1 MKKEKIYVIIILA
14 LSMLMFFA
22 FGFYRIGKF
31 VTADEHYWIY
41 ERIPQYFQAIK
52 DGKFKK
58 TRINDKPGVSLAL
71 VSGFGILQEKNPQS
85 HFEKIERI
93 DRYDSNNSVSFYSSF
108 RIPIIIFSL
117 FITVYLFWIIEKFL
131 KNKLLSALAVSFVI
145 LSPIVLG
152 ISRII
157 NPDALLWSTSAA
169 AIFSF
174 FALVKTE
181 EKKFIFLTGFFT
193 GLALLSKYTAN
204 ILFVF
209 YFIFILLE
217 YLMNRQKSDLINSKE
232 SSNYFKKNI
241 LWLGVIFLLSCL
253 VLGFFMP
260 AAARNP
266 KIMYLQTIGSEG
278 IKEIVLPFI
287 FIVALLFFDSL
298 FFKSKIINGF
308 IIFFDRTKR
317 FIFPIF
323 YGLILFLFFT
333 VLANWIFNLNIF
345 DTAKISVDARSTDVF
360 VLETEL
366 GGKVLLEIYPFVFS
380 LTPVVLGL
388 IIFYWMS
395 KALKKKDD
403 DEFSSLGLSVSIFML
418 IFLAG
423 GIISGVL
430 LTTRYLVIL
439 YPLASILAILGIR
452 EIFSKFNLSLKSK
465 IVFSFLILTI
475 NFLTLWNIKPFYY
488 NYASFLLPKNQIA
501 SDAWGIG
508 GYEAADYLNNLPD
521 SKNLTVWA
529 DYYGTCEFFK
539 GNCSTDYKF
548 DGKVDYYVLTRR
560 GEIRYKPVYLASK
573 SPNWT
578 KEAVI
583 NTYSFYS
590 SGNPVWQLNINE
602 RNGNFIKIF
611 KKEEL

>member
-1 MKKEKIYVIIILA
+1 
-14 LSMLMFFA
+14 MLMFFA